1 MTNKNGCVGSY
12 NVSGYTRSDGTSVSD
27 YTRTCGAAHNS
38 QNDENLL
45 QERANLLYPNTQTKQ
60 DNVLTG
66 GAAKINNNNQTIAGV
81 ERGEPMSFEDA
92 GKGVNPNY
100 NYQIRNDYTTNCQ
113 SSVAVFEARLRGYDI
128 ETKLSKGFDEVE
140 TLDELKEH
148 PNNAY
153 IDPKTGKKPYFTTLK
168 VKNAE
173 ECEQWLN
180 NNIKQGERYAFAF
193 KPMFNRSY
201 NANETG
207 HILEVMKDN
216 NENLKFYDPQINR
229 FYDRNMIKSIKFKFG
244 LNEYEY
250 LPRILRVDDK
260 EIDHKVLNAISKPS
274 RKYLGK

>member
-12 NVSGYTRSDGTSVSD
+12 NVSGYTRSDGTSVSG

-66 GAAKINNNNQTIAGV
+66 GAAQINNNQTIAGV
-81 ERGEPMSFEDA
+81 ERGEPMSIEEA
-92 GKGVNPNY
+92 GNGVNPSY
-100 NYQIRNDYTTNCQ
+100 NHQIKNDYTTNCQ
-113 SSVAVFEARLRGYDI
+113 SSVAIFEARLRGYDI
-128 ETKLSKGFDEVE
+128 ETKLPKGFDEIE
-140 TLDELKEH
+140 TLEDLKEN

-193 KPMFNRSY
+193 QPTTNNKNS
-201 NANETG
+201 G

-216 NENLKFYDPQINR
+216 NGNLKFYDPQINR
-229 FYDRNMIKSIKFKFG
+229 SVNKEYIKQIKFKFA
-244 LNEYEY
+244 LNEVDY
-250 LPRILRVDDK
+250 LPHILRVDDK
-260 EIDHKVLNAISKPS
+260 ELNIKILNQISKPA
-274 RKYLGK
+274 RKVSNYF